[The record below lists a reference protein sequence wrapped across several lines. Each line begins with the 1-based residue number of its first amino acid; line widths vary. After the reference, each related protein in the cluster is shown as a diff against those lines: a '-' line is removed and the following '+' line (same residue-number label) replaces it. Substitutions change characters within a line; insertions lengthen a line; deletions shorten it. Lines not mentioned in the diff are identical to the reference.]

1 MTALIPSHSLQI
13 ELLPIIIN
21 VGTPAHMAGTRGKSY
36 EDIKEFAKTTLDIKT
51 ILQKISGDLAGFDSQ
66 RFKYWDGGDTSA
78 W

>member
-1 MTALIPSHSLQI
+1 
-13 ELLPIIIN
+13 
-21 VGTPAHMAGTRGKSY
+21 MAGTRGKSY